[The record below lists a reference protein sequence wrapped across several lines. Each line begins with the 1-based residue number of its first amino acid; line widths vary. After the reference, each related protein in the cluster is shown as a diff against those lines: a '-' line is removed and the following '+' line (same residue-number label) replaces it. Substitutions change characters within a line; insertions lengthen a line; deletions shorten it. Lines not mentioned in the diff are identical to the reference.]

1 MQLHAILSVAA
12 TSEPDVYVAS
22 VDITDTARE
31 RYIAD
36 YVSRDG
42 DSFGLAPTVRAAIE
56 QWISDGKP
64 VEPYVEPVPTPDEL
78 IAYTAQK
85 RWEKEVGG
93 TELSGLAVHT
103 DDRSKALIMGA
114 RIAAEADPD
123 FTTDWKTADGS
134 FVTIDA
140 ATIISVSNAVLAHV
154 AACFAIEAQV
164 IAAIEAETITTT
176 AEIDAAFA

>member
-1 MQLHAILSVAA
+1 MQLHAIISVTA
-12 TSEPDVYVAS
+12 TSEPDVYLAS
-22 VDITDTARE
+22 VDITDTAGE
-31 RYIAD
+31 RYTAD

-42 DSFGLAPTVRAAIE
+42 DTFGLAPTIRGAIV
-56 QWISDGKP
+56 QWITDGKP
-64 VEPYVEPVPTPDEL
+64 VQPYVEPVPTPEEL
-78 IAYTAQK
+78 VAYAAQK

-93 TELSGLAVHT
+93 TEVSGLVVHT

-164 IAAIEAETITTT
+164 LAGVEAETITTT